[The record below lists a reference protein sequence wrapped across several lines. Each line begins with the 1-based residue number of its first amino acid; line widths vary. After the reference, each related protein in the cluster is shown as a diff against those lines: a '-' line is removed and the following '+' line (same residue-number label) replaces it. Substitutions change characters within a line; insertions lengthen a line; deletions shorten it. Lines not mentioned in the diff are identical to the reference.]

1 MINLPQTSTTA
12 LAEYVPQ
19 SRDEQVGHAF
29 AVNKEVKPSTT
40 GNECSKCPS
49 ESTSPSLQERTVAL
63 PVGNQDTQS
72 GKNEN
77 VASPLVAPWLAS
89 DTDQLLD
96 NLEEVMQAANNLL
109 STSIDQNLSEF
120 NALSMRGRAYLI
132 MGDLQMINDTF
143 STLSGSASHNKSETI
158 DQKISELQQFD
169 KKLES
174 VHK

>member
-12 LAEYVPQ
+12 LAEYVPP
-19 SRDEQVGHAF
+19 SRDEQVGQAGD
-29 AVNKEVKPSTT
+29 KEVKPSTI

-49 ESTSPSLQERTVAL
+49 ESTGPSLQERAVAL

-72 GKNEN
+72 GKKEN
-77 VASPLVAPWLAS
+77 VAYPLALPWLAS
-89 DTDQLLD
+89 DTDQLLN

-109 STSIDQNLSEF
+109 STPIDQNLSEF
-120 NALSMRGRAYLI
+120 NALSMRGRACLI
-132 MGDLQMINDTF
+132 MGDLEMINNTF

-169 KKLES
+169 KKLEFS
-174 VHK
+174 TQIV

>member
-12 LAEYVPQ
+12 PAEYVPQ
-19 SRDEQVGHAF
+19 ARDEQVGQAGD
-29 AVNKEVKPSTT
+29 KEVKPSST

-49 ESTSPSLQERTVAL
+49 ESTGPSLQERAVAL
-63 PVGNQDTQS
+63 PVGNQDTQP
-72 GKNEN
+72 GKKNA
-77 VASPLVAPWLAS
+77 ASPLVAPWLAS
-89 DTDQLLD
+89 DTDQLLN

-109 STSIDQNLSEF
+109 STPIDQNLSEF

-132 MGDLQMINDTF
+132 MGDLQMINNTF

-169 KKLES
+169 KKLEVS
-174 VHK
+174 TQR